1 MKRPLLAFL
10 AVLLLFGAI
19 GCTPTQPDRPD
30 GLCVVTTEFP
40 VYDWILNLLGD
51 NPADVTLVL
60 LNDTGLD
67 PHSFQPGT
75 DDILAIAQCDLFVYV
90 GGASEQW
97 ATDALRQPAIGQ
109 RTVLNL
115 MEALGDAALAEE
127 RVEGMQSDEE
137 EEEPETD
144 EHIWLSLRNAMALCG
159 TIADALIALDP
170 IHAEAYR
177 QNLASYRDA
186 LNALDAAYREAVESA
201 GLHTLLFADR
211 FPFRYL
217 VADYGLSY
225 YAAFDGCSSES
236 EASFET
242 VAFLAGKVDAL
253 GLGAVLIL
261 DGSDGRIAQ
270 TVVDST
276 ASKDQRILTL
286 DSMQSVGRQ
295 TAKTYLSVM
304 ESNLAVLKE
313 ALNA

>member
-1 MKRPLLAFL
+1 MKRLLLIGLAALLLA
-10 AVLLLFGAI
+10 GAI
-19 GCTPTQPDRPD
+19 NCKPAQSERSD

-51 NPADVTLVL
+51 NPAGVTLVL

-75 DDILAIAQCDLFVYV
+75 DDILAITQCDLFVYV

-97 ATDALRQPAIGQ
+97 ATDALHQPAIGR

-115 MEALGDAALAEE
+115 METLGDAALTEE
-127 RVEGMQSDEE
+127 HVEGMQSDEE

-144 EHIWLSLRNAMALCG
+144 EHIWLSIRNAVALCG
-159 TIADALIALDP
+159 AIADALIALDP
-170 IHAEAYR
+170 MHADAYR
-177 QNLASYRDA
+177 DNFASYRDA
-186 LNALDAAYREAVESA
+186 LNALDAAYRDAVGNA
-201 GLHTLLFADR
+201 KLHTLLFADR

-242 VAFLAGKVDAL
+242 IAFLAAKVDAL

-276 ASKDQRILTL
+276 GAKNQKILTL
-286 DSMQSVGRQ
+286 DSMQSVGKQ
-295 TAKTYLSVM
+295 STKTYLSVM

-313 ALNA
+313 ALN